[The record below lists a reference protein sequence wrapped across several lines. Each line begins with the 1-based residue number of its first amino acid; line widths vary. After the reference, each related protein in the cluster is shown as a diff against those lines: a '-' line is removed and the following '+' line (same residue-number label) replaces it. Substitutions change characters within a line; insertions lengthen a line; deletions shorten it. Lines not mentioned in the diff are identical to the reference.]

1 MKRSMLLL
9 CLPLATFALGC
20 GPAGQQFHGSYS
32 GSEMATLSFTG
43 KGSMIG
49 SGPVSYR
56 ISEGIDSD
64 IVIAESNT
72 SCVILADVEGDVATI
87 REGVTCT
94 GEEAGASISMTFT
107 SGTAVLTGSSI
118 QLNTSGTLTYSGNG
132 QTYPGSFIRN
142 TSLTRV
148 AK

>member
-9 CLPLATFALGC
+9 CLPLTTFALGC

-32 GSEMATLSFTG
+32 GTDSITVSITG
-43 KGSMIG
+43 RGSSTG
-49 SGPVSYR
+49 SGKMSLR

-64 IVIAESNT
+64 IVFFDASGTCVLPAE
-72 SCVILADVEGDVATI
+72 VEGNVATI
-87 REGVTCT
+87 RAGVTCT
-94 GEEAGASISMTFT
+94 GELGDASLSMTFT

-118 QLNTSGTLTYSGNG
+118 QLDSSGTLTYSVNG
-132 QTYPGSFIRN
+132 QSFPGTFVRN
-142 TSLTRV
+142 NSLTRI

>member
-32 GSEMATLSFTG
+32 GPDSLTVSITGRGSAT
-43 KGSMIG
+43 G
-49 SGPVSYR
+49 SGKMSLR

-64 IVIAESNT
+64 IVIMDSSGTCA
-72 SCVILADVEGDVATI
+72 LPADVEGNVATL
-87 REGVTCT
+87 RAGVTCT
-94 GEEAGASISMTFT
+94 GELNGVSLSLTFT

-118 QLNTSGTLTYSGNG
+118 QLDSSGTLTYSADG
-132 QTYPGSFIRN
+132 QSYPGTFVRN
-142 TSLTRV
+142 NSLTRI